1 MPLEFPSPEWDFVS
15 LETKTMIGETM
26 LNRECVARSKNSRF
40 SNVRAYSSLTAKS
53 LLNWNTCR
61 PVLHVCSGD
70 PSARI
75 TAQDLL
81 EHPWLSGAAP
91 DLALG
96 STLSAL
102 KGFNARTRFRRAVNA
117 MIAAR
122 RMQLIMSSLFQDRQA
137 LDFSLNYTIDHVHK
151 LCAVFAL
158 ASGELHSH
166 SPAPQRGV
174 KKSHLRNRKTQ
185 AGGSWS
191 HKNYIPVETFAE
203 VLDAALDLDGDT
215 TMVSLHE
222 NAFATGYL
230 RRWIDYVS
238 YLIALA
244 TSFGATTEEK
254 LAYAFGV
261 LCKLDEENS
270 RKDRSRQV
278 DRSAA
283 EAAQCLHLG
292 EFIALIDST
301 EGLVGEH
308 DEAAVNRLFR
318 ALSADEEGDGEESVA
333 DGSDTMNVEQFL
345 AAVHTTPQ
353 LSRYFASIGQ
363 MIAPLQTGDAQK
375 QSSAFASDMDAR
387 AAQCS
392 AAGTA
397 SNREAAHQA
406 EKITTGHRGP
416 LQTPGRP
423 KMGELGMV
431 HAAHA
436 HSLSCSIGTHFTAV
450 LE

>member
-1 MPLEFPSPEWDFVS
+1 
-15 LETKTMIGETM
+15 M
-26 LNRECVARSKNSRF
+26 LHLS
-40 SNVRAYSSLTAKS
+40 
-53 LLNWNTCR
+53 
-61 PVLHVCSGD
+61 SGD

-75 TAQDLL
+75 TAQELL

-102 KGFNARTRFRRAVNA
+102 KGFNSRTRFRRAVNA

-137 LDFSLNYTIDHVHK
+137 LDFSRNYTIDHVHK
-151 LCAVFAL
+151 LCAGFAL
-158 ASGELHSH
+158 ESGELHSH
-166 SPAPQRGV
+166 SPAPQRGMS
-174 KKSHLRNRKTQ
+174 KRHLRNRKTRG
-185 AGGSWS
+185 GGSLS

-203 VLDAALDLDGDT
+203 VLDAALDLNGDT
-215 TMVSLHE
+215 SMVSLHE

-238 YLIALA
+238 YLLGLA

-254 LAYAFGV
+254 LTHAFGV

-270 RKDRSRQV
+270 RKSRSRQMDSSV
-278 DRSAA
+278 A
-283 EAAQCLHLG
+283 EEAQCLHLG

-318 ALSADEEGDGEESVA
+318 ALSADEDGEESLA

-345 AAVHTTPQ
+345 SAVHTTPQ

-363 MIAPLQTGDAQK
+363 MIAPLQTGDAQT

-387 AAQCS
+387 AAQCP
-392 AAGTA
+392 AAATA
-397 SNREAAHQA
+397 TNREGAHTD
-406 EKITTGHRGP
+406 ERIVTELRGS

-431 HAAHA
+431 HAPPGR
-436 HSLSCSIGTHFTAV
+436 SLSRSIGTPFVLYWRSSCFAALSDRCTACGEQV
-450 LE
+450 PQGLGGGRPGREHGARSPSPPQLSDEKLFGVKRAFAL